1 MPVSLVVGGQFGSE
15 GKGKVALEIARR
27 SQEASVTLV
36 RVGGPNSGHTGY
48 NKHRRKFA
56 LRQLPA
62 GCIDRNVDVIFPAG
76 SYIDVEVL
84 FSEIAELNYPK
95 ERIFISPF
103 ARVVTPEHKAWENAS
118 GLTGAIG
125 STGSGVGAAV
135 MASVA
140 RGATN
145 FELHSVLAQ
154 DWAPLARYV
163 YNKKTTVPHDTTE
176 MMRVS
181 LQKMGRII
189 VEGTQGFGLSLLEGG
204 FGNKA
209 TARSTT
215 AAAALAEAGLSPR
228 DVDDVTL
235 VIRSFPIRVAGN
247 SGPLVG
253 EMNWQDV
260 ASQSRYGDD
269 LREYT
274 TVTKKLRRV
283 GKFDA
288 EVVRRAIQSNSPD
301 RLVMNHLDYVGS
313 PEDLSD
319 QSSQLFQFVAG
330 VQANLD
336 RSIDWFGFSEFDV
349 LDKLKVHPCEQ
360 QRF

>member
-15 GKGKVALEIARR
+15 GKGKVALELARLY
-27 SQEASVTLV
+27 QGTPVTLV
-36 RVGGPNSGHTGY
+36 RVGGPNSGHTAY
-48 NKHRRKFA
+48 DKQNRKFA

-62 GCIDRNVDVIFPAG
+62 GCVDRNVDVVFPAG

-84 FSEIAELNYPK
+84 LDEIDELDYPK
-95 ERIFISPF
+95 ERIFVSPF
-103 ARVVTPEHKAWENAS
+103 ARIVTKEHKAWEKAS
-118 GLTGAIG
+118 GLGVAIG

-135 MASVA
+135 IASVA
-140 RGATN
+140 RGAKN

-154 DWAPLARYV
+154 DWAPVSRYV
-163 YNKKTTVPHDTTE
+163 FNAKTRTAHDTTE
-176 MMRVS
+176 MMRAS
-181 LQKMGRII
+181 LQKDSRII

-204 FGNKA
+204 YGNNA
-209 TARSTT
+209 TSRSTT

-260 ASQSRYGDD
+260 ASHSRRGED

-283 GKFDA
+283 GQFDA
-288 EVVRRAIQSNSPD
+288 YVVKRAIQANNPD
-301 RLVMNHLDYVGS
+301 RLVLNHLDYVGS
-313 PEDLSD
+313 PKELADSNSRLSR
-319 QSSQLFQFVAG
+319 FVDG
-330 VQANLD
+330 VQESLD
-336 RSIDWFGFSEFDV
+336 RSLDWLGFSEFEVMENSRV
-349 LDKLKVHPCEQ
+349 LDFVQ
-360 QRF
+360 NR